1 MDAVKIIQDI
11 VIILA
16 VSLPIIF
23 IFKRLH
29 IPSIVGFLIAGMII
43 GPFGFKLIKGI
54 NQIEV
59 MAEVGVILLL
69 FTIGLEVS
77 FSQFKKI
84 KRFLLIAGG
93 FQVIGTIIFGALLFT
108 LFIPS
113 INQAI
118 FLGMLLS
125 LSSTAIVLK
134 LLSERGELYSPQGK
148 ISLGILIF
156 QDLAI
161 VPMFFLLPLLKED
174 SSLSFTD
181 VSIKLLVAFGAL
193 ATILILSKF
202 LIPKMMYQLAKLR
215 MKDAFTIG
223 TILIL
228 LGSAYLTHS
237 LGLSFALGAFIAGL
251 ILAESDYH
259 SQILSDMLPL
269 KDAFNS
275 IFFVSVG
282 LLLNIQFVID
292 FPLLIIGAT
301 IAVILLKSSI
311 IILVVLYLKY
321 PFRIALVTGLGLAQI
336 GEFAFVLAQA
346 GTGFNLISGAYYNV
360 FLATSIFT
368 MILTPFLIKL
378 SPMLGFISNEILAV
392 KSTADESIEKL
403 KGHVIIAG
411 YGLNGRNLSR
421 VLKETG
427 IKYVI
432 IEMNPETVK
441 VEKAKGES
449 IVYGD
454 ISKEEVLKSVNIEG
468 AKTLVF
474 SISDP
479 ITTKRALST
488 VKRLNPKL
496 YIVVRTRFVSEIE
509 ELNKLGADSI
519 IPEEFETS
527 LEIFRKVL
535 QNYHIPLNIIMKQA
549 ALLRQESYMLLRE
562 PEAISSFIHLDEI
575 LAEGITETYYVNED
589 NPHSNRS
596 LSEIHL
602 RAETEATII
611 AIVRDGKT
619 ISNPTGKES
628 IMAHDT
634 LVITGTHQSVDK
646 AINILNGQPL

>member
-589 NPHSNRS
+589 NPHSNRL

>member
-1 MDAVKIIQDI
+1 
-11 VIILA
+11 
-16 VSLPIIF
+16 
-23 IFKRLH
+23 
-29 IPSIVGFLIAGMII
+29 MII

-589 NPHSNRS
+589 NPHSNRL

>member
-282 LLLNIQFVID
+282 LLLNIQFVFD

-346 GTGFNLISGAYYNV
+346 GTGFNLISGPYYNV

-441 VEKAKGES
+441 IEKAKGES

-468 AKTLVF
+468 ANTLVF

-628 IMAHDT
+628 ILAHDT